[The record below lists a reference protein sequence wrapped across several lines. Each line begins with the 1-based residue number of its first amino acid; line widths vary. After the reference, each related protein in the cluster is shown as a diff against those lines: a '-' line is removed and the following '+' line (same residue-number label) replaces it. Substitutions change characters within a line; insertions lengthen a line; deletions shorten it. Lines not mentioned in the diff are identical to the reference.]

1 MPHFAPVPVCCRSP
15 RPARPSPHIQQQ
27 QSFTSE
33 AGARARARAPP
44 RSAAQGPRSIARSTG
59 LTRPPPAA
67 KPARFAAYR
76 GDPQHR

>member
-33 AGARARARAPP
+33 AGARARAPP